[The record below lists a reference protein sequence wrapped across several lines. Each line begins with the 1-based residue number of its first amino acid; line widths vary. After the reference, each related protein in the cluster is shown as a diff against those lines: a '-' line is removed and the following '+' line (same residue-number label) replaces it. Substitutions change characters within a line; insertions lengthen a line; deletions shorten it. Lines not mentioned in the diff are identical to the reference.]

1 MRFAQII
8 MEGGNVFKNELAT
21 VDIKQADVA
30 PTVSFLADIIGHDP
44 TGDLL
49 GSTGKKAVSG
59 DLDIGIDQNEITK
72 DELAAKL
79 SAWVK
84 AHGGDPKDYV
94 KKSGVSVHFRT
105 PIRGDTELGFVQ
117 TDFMFLPDIVLS
129 RFSMVADP
137 NSKYKDSHKHI
148 VLSSVAKAHGFKW
161 SPTVGLIS
169 RTTDKLFSKDPD
181 EIAKTLLGPSATR
194 RDITSVEAILNK
206 LKGNPD
212 AGAALADAR
221 ETLGKQG
228 INI

>member
-1 MRFAQII
+1 

-30 PTVSFLADIIGHDP
+30 PTVAFLADIIGHDP
-44 TGDLL
+44 TGDLM
-49 GSTGKKAVSG
+49 GSTGRKAVSG

-105 PIRGDTELGFVQ
+105 PIRGEADLGFVQ
-117 TDFMFLPDIVLS
+117 TDFMFLPDIGLS

-148 VLSSVAKAHGFKW
+148 VLSSIAKAHGFKW
-161 SPTVGLIS
+161 SPTIGLIS
-169 RTTDKLFSKDPD
+169 RNTDKLYTKDPD
-181 EIAKTLLGPSATR
+181 EIATTLLGPSATR
-194 RDITSVEAILNK
+194 KDITSVEAILNK

-212 AGAALADAR
+212 ANAELADAR